1 MQVYLII
8 CAVAVYRR
16 GYSLDGLHG
25 IYGTS
30 LNRPAQTVHLGT
42 GLVTL
47 EPGAVPMYHVLSHH
61 RLGSLN
67 LAFCAVAA
75 CFMLL
80 ATVLAG
86 CSIGRAAP
94 ARTLQIWYSTDDPSE
109 RVWSQELARQYE
121 RSHRGV
127 TVDLRDLSF
136 EDLNT
141 KLQLALSAGNPPDL
155 AYVTPRGPGIPAY
168 VGAHRLRDL
177 SVPAR
182 AGDWAAKLRPGLLA
196 GYNAPFEYF
205 GAARGSVVAVPTSLA
220 AVGILYNQRLLKR
233 LHLAVPHSLRA
244 FTAALARAKTAGYTP
259 LGLGNA
265 DGWLGDDWYQT
276 LVNATVPG
284 GSLAPEQ
291 RLSSS
296 FSFLRPPFTAA
307 AATLRQWADRGYF
320 TQDFGGI
327 DAQEGVDLFF
337 HGSTLFQL
345 VSSSENSQIRQDQR
359 QTGLP
364 VGVFSF
370 PRAHGAGVMPFSG
383 YLGWVVPAAARNPT
397 ESISFIN
404 SLLSPRTAAT
414 LAHQGVLPAHAPRL
428 SGSNIVPGAST
439 WQQQYVAALNAA
451 QPGIYLDAAPVAN
464 LNATMEA
471 NVQLLLQGYEAPAF
485 LVKSLQEVYAS
496 HGKHG
501 GSTARIDG
509 EY

>member
-1 MQVYLII
+1 MV
-8 CAVAVYRR
+8 CRAVPR
-16 GYSLDGLHG
+16 
-25 IYGTS
+25 
-30 LNRPAQTVHLGT
+30 RPAQTVHLSARPVM
-42 GLVTL
+42 LDRV
-47 EPGAVPMYHVLSHH
+47 AVSMYRQLSH
-61 RLGSLN
+61 RCIGSLN
-67 LAFCAVAA
+67 LAFCATAA
-75 CFMLL
+75 CLITL
-80 ATVLAG
+80 AAVLSG

-94 ARTLQIWYSTDDPSE
+94 VRTLQIWYSTDDASE
-109 RVWSQELARQYE
+109 RGWSQELARQYE
-121 RSHRGV
+121 RSHPGV
-127 TVDLRDLSF
+127 SVNLRDLSF

-141 KLQLALSAGNPPDL
+141 KLQLALSAGTPPDL

-168 VGAHRLRDL
+168 IGAHGLRDL
-177 SVPAR
+177 SGPAR
-182 AGDWAAKLRPGLLA
+182 AGNWAAKLRPGLLA
-196 GYNAPFEYF
+196 SYNAPFKYF
-205 GAARGSVVAVPTSLA
+205 GAAPGSVVAVPTSLA
-220 AVGILYNQRLLKR
+220 AVGILYNERLLNR
-233 LHLAVPHSLRA
+233 LHLGVPRTLKA
-244 FTAALARAKTAGYTP
+244 FAAALARAKTAGYTP

-276 LVNATVPG
+276 LVNAMVPPR
-284 GSLAPEQ
+284 SLAPEQ

-307 AATLRQWADRGYF
+307 AATVRQWADRGYF

-337 HGSTLFQL
+337 QGKTLFQL
-345 VSSSENSQIRQDQR
+345 VSSSENSQIRQDQQ

-370 PRAHGAGVMPFSG
+370 PRASGAGVMPFSG
-383 YLGWVVPAAARNPT
+383 YLGWVVPAAARNPG
-397 ESISFIN
+397 EAISFIN
-404 SLLSPRTAAT
+404 SLLSPQTAAT
-414 LAHQGVLPAHAPRL
+414 LARHGVLPAHAARRTGSEVV
-428 SGSNIVPGAST
+428 SGTSS
-439 WQQQYVAALNAA
+439 WQHQYVAALNTA

-501 GSTARIDG
+501 GSTVRIDG